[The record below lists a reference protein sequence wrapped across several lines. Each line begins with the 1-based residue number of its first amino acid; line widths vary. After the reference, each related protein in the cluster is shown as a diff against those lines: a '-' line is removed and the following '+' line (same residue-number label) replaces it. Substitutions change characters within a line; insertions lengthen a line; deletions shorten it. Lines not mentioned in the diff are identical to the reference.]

1 MAKVYRGMAKGG
13 REDMK
18 KKGVWLHKGRD
29 TSFYHGIRYAS
40 CISTTMDKNA
50 EVSLCIAVMVDQEQL
65 KMACSTS
72 VVVLG
77 VVQTHWPRSQTFLVN
92 TFFTVIYQYSS

>member
-1 MAKVYRGMAKGG
+1 MAKVYRGMANRG

-18 KKGVWLHKGRD
+18 KKGVWLHEGRD
-29 TSFYHGIRYAS
+29 TSFYHGIRYTS
-40 CISTTMDKNA
+40 CISTTMDKIA
-50 EVSLCIAVMVDQEQL
+50 EVSLCIAVIVDQEQL

-77 VVQTHWPRSQTFLVN
+77 VVQMHWPHSQTFSMN
-92 TFFTVIYQYSS
+92 TFFKVIYEYSS